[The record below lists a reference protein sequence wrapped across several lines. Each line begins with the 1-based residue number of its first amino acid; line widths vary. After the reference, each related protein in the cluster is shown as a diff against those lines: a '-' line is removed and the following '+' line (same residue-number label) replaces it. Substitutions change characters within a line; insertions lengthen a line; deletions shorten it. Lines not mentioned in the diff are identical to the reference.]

1 MSKIQNSFFWF
12 VFIAILSIGAVDLY
26 LIIRFQQVIIN
37 EEKNPIGVWL
47 IEMDNGSIALF
58 SAAKMFGT
66 CLSLM
71 IWKKIF
77 LSNAVKGFIVG
88 SALLVFQLFLL
99 YYIIWT

>member
-1 MSKIQNSFFWF
+1 
-12 VFIAILSIGAVDLY
+12 
-26 LIIRFQQVIIN
+26 
-37 EEKNPIGVWL
+37 
-47 IEMDNGSIALF
+47 MDNGSIALF

-77 LSNAVKGFIVG
+77 LSNATKGFVVG
-88 SALLVFQLFLL
+88 SALLMFQLFLL